1 MRVDTIAV
9 RMEKPKLK
17 AEQVAP
23 YFIVVS
29 LIHLAAVWTRF
40 DLVAAKLPAW
50 APTAIMLSQLP
61 LIVLSGYFEGR
72 IDHGEAMA
80 DFPLWM
86 RIRSRPVKVAFTFGF
101 IYVAAV
107 SLQTLHFSLGP
118 IDPTP
123 PLAFPPAQRAAWYA
137 MFSFGMFF
145 VFYLAATSILIPF
158 LRAITAPLR
167 LLPNALGAVLALVI
181 GGGIGVLVFAVA
193 TKTGLVAFIDLIK
206 NTIASNAL
214 LSIGVTAA
222 MTFGPM
228 LIGLV
233 TGKADD

>member
-1 MRVDTIAV
+1 MS
-9 RMEKPKLK
+9 KPSLRP
-17 AEQVAP
+17 EQVAP
-23 YFIVVS
+23 YFVVVS

-40 DLVAAKLPAW
+40 DLVEAKLPVW

-61 LIVLSGYFEGR
+61 LILLSGYFEGR
-72 IDHGEAMA
+72 LDYGPEMA
-80 DFPLWM
+80 NFPLWM
-86 RIRSRPVKVAFTFGF
+86 RIKSKPVKAAFTLGF
-101 IYVAAV
+101 MYVAAV

-123 PLAFPPAQRAAWYA
+123 PLSFPPAQRAAWYA

-145 VFYLAATSILIPF
+145 VFYLAATGILIPF

-167 LLPNALGAVLALVI
+167 ALPNALGALLALVL

-193 TKTGLVAFIDLIK
+193 TKTKLVAFIDLIK
-206 NTIASNAL
+206 GTIANNAL

-233 TGKADD
+233 FAKKDD